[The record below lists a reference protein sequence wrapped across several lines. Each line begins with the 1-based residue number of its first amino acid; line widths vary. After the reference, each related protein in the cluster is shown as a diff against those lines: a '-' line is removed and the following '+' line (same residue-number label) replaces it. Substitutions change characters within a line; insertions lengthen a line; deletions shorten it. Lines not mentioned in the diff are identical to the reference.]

1 MYFPVREYCI
11 NIQKCVYLCK
21 TILCAV
27 TRQPDKER
35 IQAMTL
41 FDREY
46 KTFFH
51 TYKRL
56 PLEIIRGEGMH
67 LVTADGSRYL
77 DLVGGVAVNA
87 LGYGHKRLIDAISSQ
102 AEQYIHVS
110 NYFLQE
116 PQIALGEALL
126 KYSNFS
132 RVFFANSGTEAMEG
146 ALKIARRWGSRN
158 RKDTILALSNAFH
171 GRTLGSL
178 SLMDRPKYR
187 VGFEPLLSGFGT
199 VEFNDVPSLL
209 AAVTPTTT
217 AIVLECIQGEGGIRP
232 LTPGFVETLKSLK
245 EQFGFLIIADEIQSG
260 IGRTGK
266 FFGFEHFNIQPDI
279 AVLAK
284 PLGGGLPI
292 GAILGGESVAAILE
306 PGMHGS
312 TFGGNPVACA
322 AGLVVIDEIM
332 EHGLLQHTAEVGN
345 YFVQQLLELQSEFPA
360 IIKEVRGKGLM
371 IGVELTRDAD
381 PIVALM
387 REKKIL
393 INGTDQTVLRFIPP
407 LVIEKEHIDTTVNA
421 LREIFASL

>member
-1 MYFPVREYCI
+1 
-11 NIQKCVYLCK
+11 
-21 TILCAV
+21 
-27 TRQPDKER
+27 
-35 IQAMTL
+35 
-41 FDREY
+41 
-46 KTFFH
+46 
-51 TYKRL
+51 
-56 PLEIIRGEGMH
+56 
-67 LVTADGSRYL
+67 
-77 DLVGGVAVNA
+77 
-87 LGYGHKRLIDAISSQ
+87 
-102 AEQYIHVS
+102 
-110 NYFLQE
+110 
-116 PQIALGEALL
+116 
-126 KYSNFS
+126 
-132 RVFFANSGTEAMEG
+132 
-146 ALKIARRWGSRN
+146 
-158 RKDTILALSNAFH
+158 
-171 GRTLGSL
+171 
-178 SLMDRPKYR
+178 
-187 VGFEPLLSGFGT
+187 
-199 VEFNDVPSLL
+199 
-209 AAVTPTTT
+209 
-217 AIVLECIQGEGGIRP
+217 VLEYIQGEGGIRP
-232 LTPGFVETLKSLK
+232 LTQEFVETLKSLK

-266 FFGFEHFNIQPDI
+266 FFGFEHFNMQPDI

-332 EHGLLQHTAEVGN
+332 ERGLLQHTVEVGN
-345 YFVQQLLELQSEFPA
+345 YFVQQLLELQSKFPA

-407 LVIEKEHIDTTVNA
+407 LVIEEEHIDTTVNA